1 MYLKDI
7 VYIIVILYFLDIWYL
22 FVNKYIYFIDL
33 NWFSMKW
40 WNINVVLVNK
50 LDIKYFKYICFI
62 FFLLVLV
69 FWVSNIEM
77 IV

>member
-33 NWFSMKW
+33 NWFGMKW
-40 WNINVVLVNK
+40 WNINVVLVK
-50 LDIKYFKYICFI
+50 KS
-62 FFLLVLV
+62 LV
-69 FWVSNIEM
+69 